1 MSATVRPGMD
11 RDAVLW
17 SASDHARGDR
27 PVLVMLHGWSY
38 DETHLFRLLVPELP
52 DELVVASIRARIPEA
67 GGYAWFPSRGN
78 PIGDPRPDVANGA
91 AEDVLD
97 WTLGIDAPSIGLLG
111 FSQGGA
117 MVHQLMRLAP
127 DRFAYGVSLAG
138 FVVRD
143 EQSGDAA
150 LADSRPP
157 VYWGR
162 GESDWVIPGP
172 AIQRT
177 ARWLET
183 HATADIRVYRGL
195 GHDVAGPEIGDLTEF
210 VTKQIGQG

>member
-1 MSATVRPGMD
+1 MVKPGMD

-17 SASDHARGDR
+17 SASGHARGGR

-38 DETHLFRLLVPELP
+38 DETHLYRLLVPELP
-52 DELVVASIRARIPEA
+52 RELVVASVRARIPEA

-78 PIGDPRPDVANGA
+78 PIGDPQPAVANAA
-91 AEDVLD
+91 AEDVLQ
-97 WTLGIDAPSIGLLG
+97 WILEIAAPSVGLLG

-150 LADSRPP
+150 LAESRPP

-162 GESDWVIPGP
+162 GERDWVIP
-172 AIQRT
+172 AAAVQRT
-177 ARWLET
+177 EHWLET
-183 HATADIRVYRGL
+183 HATADIQVYRGL
-195 GHDVAGPEIGDLTEF
+195 GHDVAGREIGDLTEF

>member
-1 MSATVRPGMD
+1 MSATVKPGMD

-17 SASDHARGDR
+17 SASDHSRADR

-52 DELVVASIRARIPEA
+52 PELVVASIRARIPEA

-78 PIGDPRPDVANGA
+78 PIGDPQPAVANAA
-91 AEDVLD
+91 AEDVLQ
-97 WTLGIDAPSIGLLG
+97 WTLGIEAPSIGLLG

-143 EQSGDAA
+143 DQPGDVTLAA
-150 LADSRPP
+150 SRPP

-162 GESDWVIPGP
+162 GETDWVIPT
-172 AIQRT
+172 AAVQRT
-177 ARWLET
+177 EHWLKT
-183 HATADIRVYRGL
+183 HATAETRVYRGL
-195 GHDVAGPEIGDLTEF
+195 GHDVAGPEIADLIEF

>member
-1 MSATVRPGMD
+1 MSATVKPGMD

-17 SASDHARGDR
+17 SASGNARGDR

-52 DELVVASIRARIPEA
+52 HELVVASIRARIPEA

-78 PIGDPRPDVANGA
+78 MIGDPRPEVANAA

-97 WTLGIDAPSIGLLG
+97 WTFGIDAPSIGLLG

-127 DRFAYGVSLAG
+127 DRFTYGVSLAG

-143 EQSGDAA
+143 EQPGDVA
-150 LADSRPP
+150 LVASRPP

-162 GESDWVIPGP
+162 GETDHVIPS
-172 AIQRT
+172 AAVQRT
-177 ARWLET
+177 ERWLET
-183 HATADIRVYRGL
+183 HATADVRVYRGL
-195 GHDVAGPEIGDLTEF
+195 GHDVAGPEIGDLIEF
-210 VTKQIGQG
+210 VTERIRRG